1 MKSLLINKK
10 IVRVYDSIDEMP
22 IINFQKYNKYLLI
35 DSGIGSDA
43 DDIDAH
49 IVKIAKYIKSNN
61 NRKALQE
68 LQNMRQNIYM
78 VNSEISPKY
87 LAFAALI
94 HSVDGK
100 EVNDLS
106 DDGLRKIVAKVS
118 PVLTGKVAVK
128 LHTGEKG
135 GPNILPR
142 EWVKELLANDIKNAS
157 IVETNTYYPGDRDTT
172 AKHLDTLKVNGWTFA
187 PVDIMDADGTAMI
200 PVKGA
205 KHIKE
210 ISVGK
215 GLLKY
220 DSLLT
225 LTHFKGHTMGGFG
238 GSNKNISI
246 GCADAHTGKKQLHAG
261 ATGQQWGI
269 TGREFME
276 NMVDATKGITDH
288 FKGHVCYVNVLRR
301 MSVDCD
307 CAGTSAEPPRVPDIG
322 IFASL
327 DLLAVEQASVD
338 AVYDLG
344 EASAPLRERIETRHG
359 LRQLSAMR
367 EIGLGSENYEIV
379 DLDKA

>member
-1 MKSLLINKK
+1 MKRRVLIGGAMAAGVAAGLPLTSSAEEKAGK
-10 IVRVYDSIDEMP
+10 AVRAVAKVDDGSVVNVPLAKRSGPKSVVY
-22 IINFQKYNKYLLI
+22 FT
-35 DSGIGSDA
+35 
-43 DDIDAH
+43 
-49 IVKIAKYIKSNN
+49 
-61 NRKALQE
+61 R
-68 LQNMRQNIYM
+68 
-78 VNSEISPKY
+78 
-87 LAFAALI
+87 
-94 HSVDGK
+94 
-100 EVNDLS
+100 DLS
-106 DDGLRKIVAKVS
+106 ADGLRKIVAKVS
-118 PVLTGKVAVK
+118 SVLTGKVAVK

-142 EWVKELLANDIKNAS
+142 EWVKELLANDIKNAT

-187 PVDIMDADGTAMI
+187 PVDIMDAEGTAMI

-246 GCADAHTGKKQLHAG
+246 GSADAHTGKKQLHAG

-307 CAGTSAEPPRVPDIG
+307 CAGTFAEAPRVPDIG

-344 EASAPLRERIETRHG
+344 EASAPLRERIESRHG